1 MLVERNP
8 KLLEAV
14 KSNAAPTS
22 QKASLL
28 ATRKVFLLAS
38 GHRSAY
44 PTMQLWM
51 RVAGL
56 TGQLVLLRRVQFPR
70 LRLQLGADGV
80 VQTKSEIETLA
91 K

>member
-14 KSNAAPTS
+14 KSNVAPIS
-22 QKASLL
+22 QEASLL
-28 ATRKVFLLAS
+28 ATRQVFLLAS

-44 PTMQLWM
+44 PTMQLCM

-56 TGQLVLLRRVQFPR
+56 TGQLVLFQRVRFPR
-70 LRLQLGADGV
+70 LHLQLGADGV
-80 VQTKSEIETLA
+80 VQTKSEIET
-91 K
+91 